1 MQENPGKSED
11 KVKTVRL
18 LIEHGADVKAQDEN
32 HSTPLHMASSSEIP
46 GLVWHFIEHKADA
59 IERDWRHRTP
69 LHLVSSW
76 VNAESF
82 YLRFDV
88 LMNGQ
93 NDSSHRTFQEA
104 SHGKADTVGLLIY
117 LGVDVTVQDETQSTA
132 LHLASSVGSAETVQ
146 LLIKHGADVN
156 AHDRSHRTPLHL
168 ASSRVSTENVL
179 HGIG

>member
-1 MQENPGKSED
+1 MPN
-11 KVKTVRL
+11 
-18 LIEHGADVKAQDEN
+18 
-32 HSTPLHMASSSEIP
+32 
-46 GLVWHFIEHKADA
+46 F
-59 IERDWRHRTP
+59 
-69 LHLVSSW
+69 
-76 VNAESF
+76 F

-132 LHLASSVGSAETVQ
+132 LHLASSIGSAETVQ